1 MTHAIRPGS
10 DDDFDPADSLGGNA
24 PARPDD
30 APAPREKA
38 DASAERPATVG
49 DAEAAGAVDGEGAA
63 TEGGGERRPRGP
75 HGRRRRG
82 RGRGG
87 QGSRDELAAAGARPE
102 QGAGT
107 EPVGGG
113 LREIGPL
120 VGADD
125 ELNLSA
131 MPPQPLPRDL
141 LERGRKATKQALSAQ
156 SEKLHK
162 VLADAGIGSRRDMEE
177 LILAGRVSVNGLP
190 AHTGQRVMPTDQVRV
205 NGKPLQLRLKSM
217 GRPPRVLLYHKPVGE
232 IVSQD
237 DPEGR
242 PTVFDKLPKVSGG
255 RWVAVGRLDFNTEGL
270 LLFTTSGELANRLMH
285 PRYEVEREYAVRVLG
300 ELSEE
305 QTQTLREG
313 VALEDGPARFN
324 KVEDAGGAGANHW
337 YRVTIAEGRNREVR
351 RMFERIGLEVT
362 RLIRIRYGAVALPRS
377 LARGRYSELAPEWVQ
392 AWMHDLGIGV
402 EEIRGGQQ
410 QRSVPGGR
418 KGKGQGQRG
427 QGGGNRPP
435 RQPDPMTSTVQ
446 YIAAGAGQPGLRQ
459 PRFRRPKPTRGFG

>member
-1 MTHAIRPGS
+1 MTHATRPTP
-10 DDDFDPADSLGGNA
+10 DDDFNPPAAADTGGRSADGGPHADLPAALPAAPQAEADRSESVQRSDAA
-24 PARPDD
+24 PAEPD
-30 APAPREKA
+30 A
-38 DASAERPATVG
+38 AEPG
-49 DAEAAGAVDGEGAA
+49 N
-63 TEGGGERRPRGP
+63 ERRPRGP

-87 QGSRDELAAAGARPE
+87 DANRNDNGTAAAGATS
-102 QGAGT
+102 GA
-107 EPVGGG
+107 PAP
-113 LREIGPL
+113 REAAPL

-125 ELNLSA
+125 ELNLSS
-131 MPPQPLPRDL
+131 MPPQPLSREV
-141 LERGRKATKQALSAQ
+141 LERGRKASKQALNAQ

-205 NGKPLQLRLKSM
+205 NGKPLQLRLKSA
-217 GRPPRVLLYHKPVGE
+217 GKPPRVVLYHKPVGE

-242 PTVFDKLPKVSGG
+242 PTVFAKLPKVSGA

-270 LLFTTSGELANRLMH
+270 LIFTTSGELANRLMH

-300 ELSEE
+300 ALTDE
-305 QTQTLREG
+305 QMQQLRDGITLD
-313 VALEDGPARFN
+313 DGPAHFN
-324 KVEDAGGAGANHW
+324 KIEDAGGQGANHW

-351 RMFERIGLEVT
+351 RMFEQAGLEVS
-362 RLIRIRYGAVALPRS
+362 RLIRVRYGAVALPRS

-392 AWMHDLGIGV
+392 AWIHDLGIGAD
-402 EEIRGGQQ
+402 EIRGGGGQ
-410 QRSVPGGR
+410 QRSGQGGR
-418 KGKGQGQRG
+418 NKGKGPRSQG

-446 YIAAGAGQPGLRQ
+446 YIAAGAGQPGLGQ
-459 PRFRRPKPTRGFG
+459 PRFRRPKPSRGFP